1 MYLEK
6 SNEVWHEAFCAK
18 IPMKAMLLA
27 AGRGER
33 MGQLTVDQPKPLL
46 SLGTET
52 LIGRHLRRLAEAGID
67 EVVINLSHCGDQL
80 RHAVGET
87 SEWGQT
93 IVYSDEG
100 VPPLETAGGIIQALP
115 LLGSEPFLVV
125 SADIVTEFD
134 FRTLLAGEEL
144 GCLVLVPSP
153 AHHTAGDFGLTASG
167 ELTLQPP
174 LFTYSGIALLNKS
187 VFQGLDP
194 GVRPLRSVFEAAAE
208 KQALRGILFNG
219 LWKDVGTPER
229 LAEARAAL
237 I

>member
-1 MYLEK
+1 
-6 SNEVWHEAFCAK
+6 
-18 IPMKAMLLA
+18 MKAMLLA
-27 AGRGER
+27 AGRGKR
-33 MGQLTVDQPKPLL
+33 MGQLTADQPKPLL

-52 LIGRHLRRLAEAGID
+52 LINRHLRRLAEAGID

-80 RHAVGET
+80 RHAVGKT

-134 FRTLLAGEEL
+134 FGTLLAGEER
-144 GCLVLVPSP
+144 GCLVLVPNP
-153 AHHTAGDFGLTASG
+153 VHHAAGDFGLTSSG
-167 ELTLQPP
+167 KLTLQPP
-174 LFTYSGIALLNKS
+174 LFTYSGIALLNQS
-187 VFQGLDP
+187 IFRGFDP
-194 GVRPLRSVFEAAAE
+194 GVRPLRPVFEAAVE
-208 KQALRGILFNG
+208 RQTLHGILFNG

-229 LAEARAAL
+229 LAEARAVL

>member
-1 MYLEK
+1 
-6 SNEVWHEAFCAK
+6 
-18 IPMKAMLLA
+18 MKAMLLA

-46 SLGTET
+46 SLRTET
-52 LIGRHLRRLAEAGID
+52 LIDRHLRRLAEAGID

-80 RHAVGET
+80 RRAVGKT

-134 FRTLLAGEEL
+134 FGTLLARNQVVWSWYPTLLITQPEI
-144 GCLVLVPSP
+144 LV
-153 AHHTAGDFGLTASG
+153 
-167 ELTLQPP
+167 
-174 LFTYSGIALLNKS
+174 
-187 VFQGLDP
+187 
-194 GVRPLRSVFEAAAE
+194 
-208 KQALRGILFNG
+208 
-219 LWKDVGTPER
+219 
-229 LAEARAAL
+229 
-237 I
+237 